1 MDIETRLIAIIV
13 ETFAMDAD
21 AVNENTGMDNVPEW
35 DSLNQLKLVL
45 SLEEE
50 FGIFIKP
57 DDIVLLQDF
66 KSIIAIIGKYKV

>member
-1 MDIETRLIAIIV
+1 MDIKTRLMAIIA
-13 ETFAMDAD
+13 ETFEMDAD
-21 AVNENTGMDNVPEW
+21 AVNENAGMDNVPEW

-57 DDIVLLQDF
+57 EDIVLLQDF
-66 KSIIAIIGKYKV
+66 KSIIAIIEKYKV